1 MTVGVARVTLYL
13 EDTFSLKDKRQV
25 TRSITQKVR
34 NQFNAGIAE
43 VADLDDPR
51 AATLAI
57 VVVSNAANHA
67 QEMLQTVIDFIERRV
82 ELGVLGEV
90 ETELIPYGDYRKTQV
105 ITAGHAR
112 PPLVHPLPAHRAGC
126 PLGGG
131 WGEGSR
137 GVAGS
142 RRRQATGVPIAAPGI
157 SSGVM
162 AAITIDSGSCPLL
175 RSSPAT
181 SGGRTK

>member
-1 MTVGVARVTLYL
+1 MWSYAPSSASIRRARPCSTQLPPLSPLPVVCAGHGSWSQTALRVSSSSEQARAEAVAMTVGVARVTLYL

-25 TRSITQKVR
+25 IRSITQKVR

-82 ELGVLGEV
+82 VLGEV
-90 ETELIPYGDYRKTQV
+90 ETELIPYGD
-105 ITAGHAR
+105 
-112 PPLVHPLPAHRAGC
+112 
-126 PLGGG
+126 
-131 WGEGSR
+131 
-137 GVAGS
+137 
-142 RRRQATGVPIAAPGI
+142 
-157 SSGVM
+157 
-162 AAITIDSGSCPLL
+162 
-175 RSSPAT
+175 
-181 SGGRTK
+181 